1 MSEAVTAIE
10 TELRRLSTPE
20 RATQEKRYLKSDLVH
35 LGASVPDVRKTVKAA
50 YAARR
55 PDRGQLLALAAEL
68 WASDVYERRLAAI
81 ELLKAGHALLGVGDL
96 ARVEA
101 MIREGA
107 MWSLVDPLS
116 GDLAGLIVLRH
127 SGPAAAAVL
136 DRWAADGDF
145 WVRRSALL
153 ALLPGVRSGDPD
165 LDRFTAFAD
174 AMLDETE
181 FFVRKAIGWVAR
193 EIGKSQPSFVAHWAE
208 GRLSRMSGV
217 TFREVVRR
225 LPEADAARLIRLR
238 ADQTGKTGR
247 AEKTRRSGKTSQLEK
262 TSQSEK
268 TRRSASSVIS

>member
-1 MSEAVTAIE
+1 VTTEAVTAIE
-10 TELRRLSTPE
+10 AELRRLSTPG
-20 RATQEKRYLKSDLVH
+20 RAAQEKRYLKSDLVH

-55 PDRGQLLALAAEL
+55 PDRDRLLALAAEL
-68 WASDVYERRLAAI
+68 WASDVYERRLAAV
-81 ELLKAGHALLGVGDL
+81 ELLKAGHAVLGAGDL
-96 ARVEA
+96 ARVED
-101 MIREGA
+101 MIREAA

-127 SGPAAAAVL
+127 PGPASGGVL
-136 DRWAADGDF
+136 DRWSADHDY

-153 ALLPGVRSGDPD
+153 ALLPGVRAGDPD
-165 LDRFTAFAD
+165 LDRFTAFSD

-193 EIGKSQPSFVAHWAE
+193 EISKSRPSFVVSWAE
-208 GRLSRMSGV
+208 VRVGRMSGV

-238 ADQTGKTGR
+238 TD
-247 AEKTRRSGKTSQLEK
+247 
-262 TSQSEK
+262 QSEK